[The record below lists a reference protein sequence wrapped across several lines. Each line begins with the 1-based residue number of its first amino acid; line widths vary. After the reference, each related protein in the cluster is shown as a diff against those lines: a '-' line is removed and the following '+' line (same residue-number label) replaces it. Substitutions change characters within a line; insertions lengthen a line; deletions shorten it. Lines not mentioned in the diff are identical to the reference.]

1 MRIMSEEEKIMSNY
15 LEICLYNKNKEIA
28 NKIKKGKAKETE
40 KKKFKNVFR
49 TEVKIKNLKLNANK
63 DSGKMSN
70 KALETYYNDETTK
83 QIYSNPIKRIFGE
96 NEFYRIDIALNIIEK
111 NEKMRKS
118 TKNKLQELL
127 TMINLYGFTSAKRY
141 WVKRYSEVTFR
152 NHIKKI
158 EALGINVLTF
168 DNKIDGIEITTEK
181 IKNFTNLKN
190 TYRTNE

>member
-1 MRIMSEEEKIMSNY
+1 MRNMSDEEIISNY
-15 LEICLYNKNKEIA
+15 LEICLYNKDKETE
-28 NKIKKGKAKETE
+28 NKIKKGKANKAE
-40 KKKFKNVFR
+40 KKKYKNIFR

-63 DSGKMSN
+63 NSGKILN

-83 QIYSNPIKRIFGE
+83 YLYSNPIKKIFGE
-96 NEFYRIDIALNIIEK
+96 NKFYRIDIALDIIER

-127 TMINLYGFTSAKRY
+127 KLINLCGFTSARKY
-141 WVKRYSEVTFR
+141 WVEKYSEVTFR

-168 DNKIDGIEITTEK
+168 DKEIDGIEIKAEK
-181 IKNFTNLKN
+181 MENFTNLKN
-190 TYRTNE
+190 SYKPN